1 MAVVEQ
7 VDRDRLVHTFLD
19 LVAIDSPSG
28 EEAEISAE
36 LQRRF
41 VDLGCDVTR
50 DHLGNIVAVLPGRR
64 EGALLVSTHM
74 DTVGT
79 NRGIVPIIG
88 DDVIRTDGNH
98 FNAHGLPC
106 VGLPTGMVDEHAATE
121 HIAIDDMVT
130 ACRIMAAIV
139 TQPHDS

>member
-7 VDRDRLVHTFLD
+7 VDRDRLVRTFLE

-41 VDLGCDVTR
+41 VD
-50 DHLGNIVAVLPGRR
+50 
-64 EGALLVSTHM
+64 
-74 DTVGT
+74 
-79 NRGIVPIIG
+79 
-88 DDVIRTDGNH
+88 
-98 FNAHGLPC
+98 
-106 VGLPTGMVDEHAATE
+106 
-121 HIAIDDMVT
+121 DMVT